1 MLTLII
7 SHKYKFIFFAV
18 PRTATHSV
26 RQALGP
32 CLTPDDWQ
40 QELLRKK
47 QTIPIA
53 RIAQQGH
60 GHISVRQLKQN
71 VSKDIWS
78 TYFKFAF
85 VRNPY
90 ERFVSV
96 CSFLNKNNVNYAA
109 HAQKFMK
116 NALLIERFK
125 RRILVRPQ
133 TEMLVDEDGVMAMDF
148 IGRYETLQGSWD
160 HICNTIG
167 IKPQML
173 QRQNQSSKT
182 STSTPYSNYY
192 DHKLETLVRDFY
204 QADFAMLKYQTSLFM
219 QDQ

>member
-1 MLTLII
+1 LII

-18 PRTATHSV
+18 PRTATHSI
-26 RQALGP
+26 RHALGP

-53 RIAQQGH
+53 GIARLGH
-60 GHISVRQLKQN
+60 GHISVSQLKQN

-90 ERFVSV
+90 DRFASV
-96 CSFLNKNNVNYAA
+96 CSFLNKNNVNYATYA
-109 HAQKFMK
+109 PEFMK

-125 RRILVRPQ
+125 QRILVRPQ
-133 TEMLVDEDGVMAMDF
+133 TEMLLDEVGVMAMDF

-160 HICNTIG
+160 HICNAIG
-167 IKPQML
+167 IKPQAL
-173 QRQNQSSKT
+173 QRQNQSSQTPT
-182 STSTPYSNYY
+182 STRYRNYY
-192 DHKLETLVRDFY
+192 DHKLEAQVRDFY
-204 QADFAMLKYQTSLFM
+204 LADFAMLDYQTSLFM

>member
-1 MLTLII
+1 MII

-18 PRTATHSV
+18 PRTATHSI

-53 RIAQQGH
+53 AIGRLGH
-60 GHISVRQLKQN
+60 GHISVTQLKQN
-71 VSKDIWS
+71 VSKDTWS
-78 TYFKFAF
+78 SYFKFAF
-85 VRNPY
+85 VRNPF

-109 HAQKFMK
+109 HAPGFMK
-116 NALLIERFK
+116 NALLIERF
-125 RRILVRPQ
+125 RQRILVRPQ
-133 TEMLVDEDGVMAMDF
+133 TEMLVDEDGVIAMDF

-160 HICNTIG
+160 HVCNTIG
-167 IKPQML
+167 IKRQAL
-173 QRQNQSSKT
+173 QRQNQSSQT
-182 STSTPYSNYY
+182 PNSTRYSNYY
-192 DHKLETLVRDFY
+192 DLKLEAQVRDFY
-204 QADFAMLKYQTSLFM
+204 QADFAMLNYQASLSM